1 MNRRH
6 VFAAGA
12 AVAAATLPLASFAQ
26 TAPATSPAPM
36 DPAKQPA
43 LLGGNFALL
52 SSRIAADKGTAPAV
66 TTFAGLEIAEQ
77 EATAMAFGAEPGVG
91 GVTAKHAALLEQL
104 QAAPAGPAFDMMYVD
119 AQIAGHEE
127 LRTIHANYAKNGTDP
142 MARGASMVGVP
153 SIQTHLAML
162 RGIKQSLA

>member
-12 AVAAATLPLASFAQ
+12 AVAAALPFASFAQ
-26 TAPATSPAPM
+26 TAAAPA

-52 SSRIAADKGTAPAV
+52 SSRIAAEKATNPSV
-66 TTFAGLEIAEQ
+66 KTFSSMEIAEQ
-77 EATAMAFGAEPGVG
+77 EAVAMAFGAEPGVG
-91 GVTAKHAALLEQL
+91 GVSEKHAALLAEL
-104 QAAPAGPAFDMMYVD
+104 EAAPAGPAFDMMYVD
-119 AQIAGHEE
+119 GQIAGHEE
-127 LRTIHANYAKNGTDP
+127 LHEIHAAYAENGSDP

-153 SIQTHLAML
+153 SIETHLAML

>member
-12 AVAAATLPLASFAQ
+12 ALAATLPFAAHAQ
-26 TAPATSPAPM
+26 TATS

-66 TTFAGLEIAEQ
+66 KTFAGLEIAEQ
-77 EATAMAFGAEPGVG
+77 EATAMAFGAQPGVG
-91 GVTAKHAALLEQL
+91 GVSEKHAALLQQL
-104 QAAPAGPAFDMMYVD
+104 ESAPAGAEFDMMYVD
-119 AQIAGHEE
+119 GQIAGHEE
-127 LRTIHANYAKNGTDP
+127 LHRIHSDYAKNGTDP

-153 SIQTHLAML
+153 SIKTHLAML
-162 RGIKQSLA
+162 RGIKQSLS

>member
-6 VFAAGA
+6 IFVTGA
-12 AVAAATLPLASFAQ
+12 AVAAALPFGALAQ
-26 TAPATSPAPM
+26 TAAPA

-52 SSRIAADKGTAPAV
+52 SSRIAVDKGTSPAV
-66 TTFAGLEIAEQ
+66 KTFAALEVAEQ

-91 GVTAKHAALLEQL
+91 GVTEKHAALLEQL
-104 QAAPAGPAFDMMYVD
+104 QAAPAGPEFDRMYVD
-119 AQIAGHEE
+119 GQIAGHEE
-127 LRTIHANYAKNGTDP
+127 LHDIHAAYAKNGSDP
-142 MARGASMVGVP
+142 MARGASIVGVP
-153 SIQTHLAML
+153 SIETHLAML